1 MVKIKISKQAQNDM
15 RQIYDYVSDTSF
27 QNADMLIEKIIL
39 KIDSLKTFSER
50 GKIVKEFGDP
60 AIREVSVYKFRII
73 YKLSTRFVRI
83 ITLHHSSRLLTNNPF
98 YKRRR

>member
-1 MVKIKISKQAQNDM
+1 MKLLARKKKFLKTKYIGYFKE
-15 RQIYDYVSDTSF
+15 
-27 QNADMLIEKIIL
+27 LEKILENDEKFIL

-50 GKIVKEFGDP
+50 GKIVKEFADP

-73 YKLSTRFVRI
+73 YKLSPRFVRI
-83 ITLHHSSRLLTNNPF
+83 VTVHHSSRLLTNNPF

>member
-27 QNADMLIEKIIL
+27 QNADMLIEKFIL

-50 GKIVKEFGDP
+50 GKIVKEFADP

-73 YKLSTRFVRI
+73 YKLSPRFVRI
-83 ITLHHSSRLLTNNPF
+83 VTVHHSSRLLTNNPF

>member
-60 AIREVSVYKFRII
+60 TIREVSVYKFRII

>member
-27 QNADMLIEKIIL
+27 QNADMLIEKFIL

-50 GKIVKEFGDP
+50 GKIVKEFADP
-60 AIREVSVYKFRII
+60 AIREVNVYKFRII
-73 YKLSTRFVRI
+73 Y
-83 ITLHHSSRLLTNNPF
+83 N
-98 YKRRR
+98 